1 MSQTQLGETITRY
14 LKLVESKLEIT
25 DTSTKKL
32 KDLIL
37 RACLQILIPP
47 SQAPQSFS
55 TSVLIIQLELI
66 QHHNN
71 GKELLML
78 CKGANCILS
87 LTQLTKGSP
96 VVVSIKMLME
106 SDYLLSEEL
115 NLLLL
120 NHSQRPWD
128 FMVSALVHSTLSVLI
143 RMLPPECFLKL
154 RL

>member
-47 SQAPQSFS
+47 SQALQSFS
-55 TSVLIIQLELI
+55 TSVLIIQLVLI
-66 QHHNN
+66 QLHNN
-71 GKELLML
+71 GRESLMS
-78 CKGANCILS
+78 CKDASCIPS
-87 LTQLTKGSP
+87 LTLLTKGSP

>member
-1 MSQTQLGETITRY
+1 MSQIQLGETITRY
-14 LKLVESKLEIT
+14 LKLLESKLDNT

-37 RACLQILIPP
+37 RACLLILILL
-47 SQAPQSFS
+47 SQALQSFS
-55 TSVLIIQLELI
+55 TSVLIIQLVLI
-66 QHHNN
+66 QLHNN
-71 GKELLML
+71 GRESLMS
-78 CKGANCILS
+78 CKGASCIPS
-87 LTQLTKGSP
+87 LTLLTKGSP